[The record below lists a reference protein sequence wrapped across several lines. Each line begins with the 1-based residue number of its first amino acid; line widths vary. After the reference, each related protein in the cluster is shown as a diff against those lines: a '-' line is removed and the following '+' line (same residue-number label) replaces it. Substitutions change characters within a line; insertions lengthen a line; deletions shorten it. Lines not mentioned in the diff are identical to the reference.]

1 VLILSGALNAFCDP
15 WVRLIERI
23 LTLRNER
30 PELPLNIYP
39 AKLLDSKCGILVHK
53 NGHVSSASAGDSR
66 RSKLNCCQI
75 QDHELGQYL
84 PCPLLIKIGLILE
97 CSSIHIFHALYS
109 CIVIFT
115 KLSRNFSYMENM
127 LFSFSFSEA
136 SGSQLL
142 LAATYIQKLYK
153 VSHIRFLEHA

>member
-1 VLILSGALNAFCDP
+1 MG
-15 WVRLIERI
+15 
-23 LTLRNER
+23 
-30 PELPLNIYP
+30 
-39 AKLLDSKCGILVHK
+39 
-53 NGHVSSASAGDSR
+53 
-66 RSKLNCCQI
+66 CCQI

-97 CSSIHIFHALYS
+97 CSSIRIFHALYS

-142 LAATYIQKLYK
+142 LAA
-153 VSHIRFLEHA
+153 SHIFRSCTKSHIFVSWNMHKKQWCIGIIQWWVMWVSTLLPLQGPLQIASGRFLSQFLQISLFKQISCWTTKGKEIQI

>member
-1 VLILSGALNAFCDP
+1 MG
-15 WVRLIERI
+15 
-23 LTLRNER
+23 
-30 PELPLNIYP
+30 
-39 AKLLDSKCGILVHK
+39 
-53 NGHVSSASAGDSR
+53 
-66 RSKLNCCQI
+66 CCQI

-97 CSSIHIFHALYS
+97 CSSIRIFHALYS

-115 KLSRNFSYMENM
+115 KLRRNFSYMENM

-142 LAATYIQKLYK
+142 LAA
-153 VSHIRFLEHA
+153 SHIFRSCTKSHIFISWNMHRNNSMMGDVGVCIVTMARTFADCFWKFLSQFLQISLFKQISNWTTKGKEIQI